1 MSDATSDSHAAGVP
15 PRVSVPMVAYR
26 HDKWIGQAIESV
38 LAQDMDDWEI
48 VVADDLS
55 DDATIEVASRY
66 AREDERIRIL
76 PHGEKFGP
84 RQNYMR
90 AMRACRGEFISQL
103 DGDDFFVDRSKLSSQ
118 ARFLD
123 EHPECSGVFGSWLE
137 TDGDGENGVL
147 TEGFGLEGRVRF
159 HPVDFGP
166 NCVAASVSV
175 MFRRGL
181 FGEYPDWYTDVDVGD
196 WPLHL
201 LNTIHG
207 GPYAYVPDVVS
218 AHRNHS
224 DGIWSKRTSADQA
237 ASTLRTHELF
247 LRVLPKD
254 LVITRAQRPAPAAR
268 VRLDHLR
275 QHRGP
280 EILREHAQEQLVGAE
295 GAGGLVGAGALAP
308 DSVG

>member
-1 MSDATSDSHAAGVP
+1 
-15 PRVSVPMVAYR
+15 MVAYR
-26 HDKWIGQAIESV
+26 HEKWIGQAIESV
-38 LAQDMDDWEI
+38 LSQDMDSWEI

-55 DDATIEVASRY
+55 DDRTIEVATRY
-66 AREDERIRIL
+66 AQEDERGRIRIL

-103 DGDDFFVDRSKLSSQ
+103 DGDDFFVDRSKLSGQ

-123 EHPECSGVFGSWLE
+123 ENPECSGVFGSWLE
-137 TDGDGENGVL
+137 TDGEGENGVL
-147 TEGFGLEGRVRF
+147 TEGFGLEGRTRF

-207 GPYAYVPDVVS
+207 GPYAYVPNVVS
-218 AHRNHS
+218 AHRNHV
-224 DGIWSKRTSADQA
+224 DGIWSKRTNADQA

-247 LRVLPKD
+247 LRVLPED
-254 LVITRAQRPAPAAR
+254 LGSAMLKQMVESNARRGRGALRAGDHDAAEVFLTWAHARTREAGTRLKTRWKIHKAR
-268 VRLDHLR
+268 RQLRSQLR
-275 QHRGP
+275 Q
-280 EILREHAQEQLVGAE
+280 AE
-295 GAGGLVGAGALAP
+295 AAAAGGG
-308 DSVG
+308 